1 MWVEEKGVFDKMKR
15 WKARIAACFFATLA
29 SMGVTNPPAG
39 AERHGIDEAST
50 TRVTTD
56 EARAVHEPQGTRLLG
71 RGSQQEAEPYS
82 VRLNFGTGLPGAL
95 RFNEAQRAMR
105 EWNVETEDTGG
116 TLLFS
121 DSPEYVTEDG
131 IIYED
136 TVTGDARILYYHLN
150 NTSVRKKVAVV
161 LQNEGDSS
169 VVVRVTRGGAS
180 RPSSDYLEVGKG
192 TQLAYFQTKRDD
204 MLYVQ
209 RGTKRLLEPEMNHTV
224 LEPGQLVYGVY
235 DFHADGPV
243 KVSVL
248 MYPATADPLKFISS
262 ARVLPKD
269 EQRLRGTFQGMNRV
283 ISSKPYNP
291 DKDGVVYIP
300 IGDNR
305 QDVFRTGIDA
315 TDGSTVTNV
324 GNYGVLYRIRIP
336 TTGREA
342 TQYYLT
348 PLGGVYAGA
357 MSVDFGHG
365 SSLLETPGG
374 RLFFGDAIPPDSDA
388 DRAARLTGNDRL
400 KVAAELS
407 DLGSYHSS
415 VQPSFELSPPGASNL
430 PVQIILMPAGK

>member
-1 MWVEEKGVFDKMKR
+1 M
-15 WKARIAACFFATLA
+15 
-29 SMGVTNPPAG
+29 
-39 AERHGIDEAST
+39 DEAST

-71 RGSQQEAEPYS
+71 RRAQQEAEPYS

-131 IIYED
+131 ILYED

-209 RGTKRLLEPEMNHTV
+209 RGAKRLLEPEMNHTA

-235 DFHADGPV
+235 DFHTNAPV
-243 KVSVL
+243 RVSVI
-248 MYPATADPLKFISS
+248 MYGADVDPFAFLRI
-262 ARVLPKD
+262 ARVLPRD
-269 EQRLRGTFQGMNRV
+269 EIALRGTFHGMNRV
-283 ISSKPYNP
+283 ITAQKPYRP
-291 DKDGVVYIP
+291 SMDGAVYFP
-300 IGDNR
+300 IGDNLH
-305 QDVFRTGIDA
+305 DVYRHGIDA
-315 TDGSTVTNV
+315 TDGSTVVNY
-324 GNYGVLYRIRIP
+324 GNYGILYQIDIP
-336 TTGREA
+336 TMGRENIR
-342 TQYYLT
+342 YFLS

-357 MSVDFGHG
+357 MRVESGG
-365 SSLLETPGG
+365 KRALLQTPAT
-374 RLFFGDAIPPDSDA
+374 RAYFGDQTLPEAPNVVQ
-388 DRAARLTGNDRL
+388 AREEGLLFLTQYT
-400 KVAAELS
+400 ELS
-407 DLGSYHSS
+407 DLGTYAAGQS
-415 VQPSFELSPPGASNL
+415 VAFEYSPPGASNL
-430 PVQIILMPAGK
+430 PVNIILMPEK